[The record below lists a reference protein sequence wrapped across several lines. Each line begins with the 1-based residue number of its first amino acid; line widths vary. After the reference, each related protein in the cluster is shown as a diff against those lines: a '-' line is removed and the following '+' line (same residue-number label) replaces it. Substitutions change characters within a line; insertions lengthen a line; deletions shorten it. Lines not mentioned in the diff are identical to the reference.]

1 MRKHIILFFSA
12 LLFLFACNN
21 DKDAKGVLG
30 RDEMVNLL
38 VDVHLVDGSLLNQPN
53 GDSLYRNGTGRY
65 FYVFKQH
72 HTDSAQ
78 FRKSMAYYVSHP
90 DVMIPMYDDI
100 AKILQAKSDSINAL
114 VAKDNEIT
122 RRRMERLQKKTQKG
136 KQDSSSDKMKDDAK
150 KIQLNL
156 IDKERRMRMSQPLP
170 NGKNIPR
177 PVLNHFKRGQ

>member
-12 LLFLFACNN
+12 LLFLFACND
-21 DKDAKGVLG
+21 DKSAKDVLG
-30 RDEMVNLL
+30 RDEMVKLL
-38 VDVHLVDGSLLNQPN
+38 VDVHLVDGSLTNQPN

-100 AKILQAKSDSINAL
+100 AKILQAKSDSVNAL
-114 VAKDNEIT
+114 VAKDNEIL
-122 RRRMERLQKKTQKG
+122 RRRMEQQQKKTQKS
-136 KQDSSSDKMKDDAK
+136 KQDSSSDRMKEDAK
-150 KIQLNL
+150 KIQMDM
-156 IDKERRMRMSQPLP
+156 IDKERRLRMSRPLP
-170 NGKNIPR
+170 KGKSFPKPR
-177 PVLNHFKRGQ
+177 MNNFKRGL